1 MDMWGGFVSLAGLVV
16 STIGLAFAIR
26 VALQARTA
34 ARAAET
40 ASVEAR
46 QSIRGRLSV
55 VDLRNAIGV
64 IERIKTVHS
73 DEQLRYGLEHY
84 HYLRMI
90 LGDIQGA
97 VPREDWF
104 EMRETHIPNLIG
116 LENRVAATVATGG
129 QIEGL
134 DDFYPALNSIQ
145 DALVRLASS
154 MMFPEDTVG
163 E

>member
-1 MDMWGGFVSLAGLVV
+1 MWGGFVSLAGLVV
-16 STIGLAFAIR
+16 STIGLVVAIR

-73 DEQLRYGLEHY
+73 DQQLRYGLEHY

-90 LGDIQGA
+90 LGDIEGA
-97 VPREDWF
+97 VPQR
-104 EMRETHIPNLIG
+104 
-116 LENRVAATVATGG
+116 
-129 QIEGL
+129 
-134 DDFYPALNSIQ
+134 
-145 DALVRLASS
+145 RLGSKCAKRI
-154 MMFPEDTVG
+154 FPI
-163 E
+163 

>member
-1 MDMWGGFVSLAGLVV
+1 M
-16 STIGLAFAIR
+16 
-26 VALQARTA
+26 
-34 ARAAET
+34 
-40 ASVEAR
+40 
-46 QSIRGRLSV
+46 
-55 VDLRNAIGV
+55 

-90 LGDIQGA
+90 LGDIEGV
-97 VPREDWF
+97 VPRENWF

-116 LENRVAATVATGG
+116 LENRVAATVAAGVEV
-129 QIEGL
+129 EGL

-154 MMFPEDTVG
+154 MMFPEDAVG